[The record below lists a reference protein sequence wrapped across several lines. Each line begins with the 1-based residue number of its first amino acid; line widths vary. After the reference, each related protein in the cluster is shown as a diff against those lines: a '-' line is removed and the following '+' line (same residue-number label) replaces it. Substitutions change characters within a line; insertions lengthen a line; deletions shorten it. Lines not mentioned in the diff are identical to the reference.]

1 MALPEVTST
10 DVSKPEGIC
19 LDFLK
24 SFEEIKAG
32 LNPSRNIYTPN
43 KATVLNSLK
52 HHFPTVN

>member
-19 LDFLK
+19 FDFIK

-32 LNPSRNIYTPN
+32 LNPSRNI
-43 KATVLNSLK
+43 
-52 HHFPTVN
+52 